1 MRISDWSSDVC
12 SSDLIDATDA
22 EFASEGR
29 TDLLLGDARV
39 ELLHLRNRLVAL
51 GTPLLQEFARLRAS
65 GRKLLRTGELHASEI
80 SAGLCR
86 SAVRA
91 LRRVIKLYQQR
102 SRPDTAARLKLYAD
116 HSSGNLRRKHH
127 LTHGAH

>member
-12 SSDLIDATDA
+12 SSDLILLRQGKIDKKPVERRQRGDGIARIEILAQIDATDA

-51 GTPLLQEFARLRAS
+51 GTPLLQEFVRLRAS

-86 SAVRA
+86 PAVRA
-91 LRRVIKLYQQR
+91 LRQIGR
-102 SRPDTAARLKLYAD
+102 
-116 HSSGNLRRKHH
+116 
-127 LTHGAH
+127 AH

>member
-12 SSDLIDATDA
+12 SSDL
-22 EFASEGR
+22 
-29 TDLLLGDARV
+29 ARV

-65 GRKLLRTGELHASEI
+65 GRKLLRKGELHASEI

-91 LRRVIKLYQQR
+91 LRRVIKLYQKR
-102 SRPDTAARLKLYAD
+102 TRPDTAGRPKRYDD
-116 HSSGNLRRKHH
+116 HSSGNLQRTQHPP
-127 LTHGAH
+127 HGEN